1 MNRLKEL
8 RKKNKTTQ
16 KEIANLLGVSEM
28 TISRWEKETELS
40 IKHEY
45 INKLSDYFN
54 VSVPE
59 LLGYELPEVFTPRE
73 EKIQDLY
80 IETIKNKDFLTYYQ
94 FEQIYKS
101 HINDDLFELLV
112 NFTNSPKEVQDNIR
126 ILLRY
131 AVASKYTDN
140 LNKSKNDIH

>member
-28 TISRWEKETELS
+28 TISRWENETELS

-54 VSVPE
+54 VNADY
-59 LLGYELPEVFTPRE
+59 LLGYADEPHKTMEDLVQQNPEDFPSDEDGFPSLTPQGLVNAYSENNERYF
-73 EKIQDLY
+73 Y
-80 IETIKNKDFLTYYQ
+80 IENITHFVKDKKTTNKELYFLSELVNTFKNK
-94 FEQIYKS
+94 KS
-101 HINDDLFELLV
+101 
-112 NFTNSPKEVQDNIR
+112 
-126 ILLRY
+126 
-131 AVASKYTDN
+131 
-140 LNKSKNDIH
+140 